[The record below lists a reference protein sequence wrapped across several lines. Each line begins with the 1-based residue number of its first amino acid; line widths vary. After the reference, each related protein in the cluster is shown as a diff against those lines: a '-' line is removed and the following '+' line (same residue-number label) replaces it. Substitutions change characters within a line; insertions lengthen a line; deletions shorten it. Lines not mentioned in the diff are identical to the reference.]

1 MAGAKAS
8 SRTGLRPRQLAAQS
22 IALSAALTATGLL
35 TAFDNIQR
43 DPSHFMRL
51 VLVPSHIPP
60 LPIFSEHCIMTFTE
74 SHPLV
79 RVDEQVTFVGA
90 WSLAKLATGQ
100 VHKVPRFLF
109 AWPPGA
115 LLVHFLSVCAGTPI
129 FRGLSQTGHFS
140 ALLGAFLVL
149 PLVDNSHVDTRANV
163 VTQWLSGLNAQGMPK
178 GGCPSTTSAT
188 LQIYSTVLGCLCGMW
203 PLPMDWAKPWQV
215 WPTSVMLG
223 AVCGNALGQVLAA
236 TVGMTHPKAT
246 PSGKHD
252 D

>member
-1 MAGAKAS
+1 
-8 SRTGLRPRQLAAQS
+8 
-22 IALSAALTATGLL
+22 
-35 TAFDNIQR
+35 
-43 DPSHFMRL
+43 
-51 VLVPSHIPP
+51 
-60 LPIFSEHCIMTFTE
+60 
-74 SHPLV
+74 
-79 RVDEQVTFVGA
+79 
-90 WSLAKLATGQ
+90 
-100 VHKVPRFLF
+100 
-109 AWPPGA
+109 
-115 LLVHFLSVCAGTPI
+115 
-129 FRGLSQTGHFS
+129 
-140 ALLGAFLVL
+140 VL